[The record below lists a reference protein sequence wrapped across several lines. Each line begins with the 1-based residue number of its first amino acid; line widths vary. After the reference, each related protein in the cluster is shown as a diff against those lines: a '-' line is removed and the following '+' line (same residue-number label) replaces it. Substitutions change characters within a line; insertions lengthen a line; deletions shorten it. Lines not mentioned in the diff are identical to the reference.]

1 MSVGDGDK
9 TVKST
14 SSGMVVLLLGG
25 LLLLFGVAG
34 MLLMESSKVD
44 GEYPYN
50 PASAIVVSE
59 FLKFLISAAGF
70 YREFGPTSQP
80 TYTVGAANF
89 IKFSVPG
96 LLYAITNIGHF
107 SVLYYINATEYQ
119 VLANMKIIC
128 TAVVFRLFLRRPQK
142 VIQWCCMVFLTVG
155 MVVATPRIESDTS
168 NTGNDARTGFIIMV
182 VMSLCSAFAGVYS
195 EFLLKFS
202 DDNVHFQNM
211 QLYFWGM
218 VICTA
223 QFLHSAPPDHN
234 FFAGYNTLTWIVIL
248 VQSLY
253 GQVVGFTL
261 KYADNMVKVYANALA
276 SITSATLSHV
286 LFDQPLSLGMVNGS
300 ILVGM
305 SVVMYYGN
313 HEKLLQEDTA
323 CLKDYHKKQDSEVD
337 I

>member
-1 MSVGDGDK
+1 MGDGDK

-107 SVLYYINATEYQ
+107 RCVQATHF
-119 VLANMKIIC
+119 AIPIHC
-128 TAVVFRLFLRRPQK
+128 TFWSAVF
-142 VIQWCCMVFLTVG
+142 
-155 MVVATPRIESDTS
+155 
-168 NTGNDARTGFIIMV
+168 
-182 VMSLCSAFAGVYS
+182 
-195 EFLLKFS
+195 
-202 DDNVHFQNM
+202 
-211 QLYFWGM
+211 
-218 VICTA
+218 CTISM
-223 QFLHSAPPDHN
+223 L
-234 FFAGYNTLTWIVIL
+234 
-248 VQSLY
+248 QS
-253 GQVVGFTL
+253 
-261 KYADNMVKVYANALA
+261 
-276 SITSATLSHV
+276 IR
-286 LFDQPLSLGMVNGS
+286 
-300 ILVGM
+300 
-305 SVVMYYGN
+305 
-313 HEKLLQEDTA
+313 
-323 CLKDYHKKQDSEVD
+323 CLPT
-337 I
+337 